1 LRKTYLMKEGK
12 RIRRLEMNSGK
23 RGFKSALA
31 VLALAAILGVAACGG
46 GGGSIAGGGIGGTGK
61 SIGVISAAGPDSVDV
76 NGVQFSTTG
85 AIVFIDDSASSA
97 SSLEVG
103 MVATVDGDFSDD
115 GITGSAITI
124 VSDDLVEGPVT
135 SAVDASTRTFSVMK
149 QVVFYSATT
158 IFKNTGDLGGGSIAP
173 TELSL
178 DNVVEVSG
186 FFDGAGQLRATRVER
201 KVLSYAGTEILEV
214 KGKVA
219 NLNTT
224 NQTFAIGALD
234 ISYFATTTSFDDGT
248 VADLAEGRLVEV
260 KGNDNPSDG
269 LEADSIEFEDTFP
282 GAAGDL
288 LEFEGYVTSTSSTA
302 GDFEVNGLPVVT
314 SGQTQWRGGYTA
326 LGDVSLDDRVEVEGR
341 LEDQAGT
348 TVLVAREVELEIEE
362 DVKVE
367 AYIDAVNVSG
377 QSFTILGIGFV
388 YDSVTE
394 FEDKSGG
401 LDPFTASDIDA
412 TAPSTDWLWVRGY
425 IGSDGTITT
434 TEVERD
440 NDDADPD
447 RIIVQGPAA
456 DVPASPGSFTILGIV
471 IDIGSIQDYKIEDS
485 ISNETDFFNALTNGR
500 VVKARGSHSAGTLTV
515 EELDLQN

>member
-1 LRKTYLMKEGK
+1 
-12 RIRRLEMNSGK
+12 MNRGK

-31 VLALAAILGVAACGG
+31 VLALAAMFGIAACGG
-46 GGGSIAGGGIGGTGK
+46 GGSVAGGGIGGTGK
-61 SIGVISAAGPDSVDV
+61 SIGVIAAAGPDSVDV
-76 NGVQFSTTG
+76 NGVQFTTAG
-85 AIVFIDDSASSA
+85 ATISIDDSVSSA

-115 GITGSAITI
+115 GLTGTAISI

-135 SAVDASTRTFSVMK
+135 SAVNTTLRSFDVMG
-149 QVVFYSATT
+149 QVVFYSTT
-158 IFKNTGDLGGGSIAP
+158 TVFKNTGDLGGGTIAP
-173 TELSL
+173 TEVLEG
-178 DNVVEVSG
+178 NVIEVSG
-186 FFDGAGQLRATRVER
+186 FFDGSGQLRATRVE
-201 KVLSYAGTEILEV
+201 KKADSFTGQILEV
-214 KGKVA
+214 KGLVA
-219 NLNTT
+219 DLSTT
-224 NQTFAIGALD
+224 NRTFTIGGQD
-234 ISYFATTTSFDDGT
+234 ISYFAGTTVFDNGT
-248 VADLAEGRLVEV
+248 INALANSVLVEV
-260 KGNDNPSDG
+260 KGDDDPRVNG
-269 LEADSIEFEDTFP
+269 FEADSIEFEDTFL
-282 GAAGDL
+282 GEAGDL

-326 LGDVSLDDRVEVEGR
+326 LEDVTLDDRVEVEGQ

-362 DVKVE
+362 DVKIE

-377 QSFTILGIGFV
+377 QSFTILGVGFV

-394 FEDKSGG
+394 FDDKSGG

-425 IGSDGTITT
+425 IESDGTITA

-440 NDDADPD
+440 NNDADPD

-471 IDIGSIQDYKIEDS
+471 IDIGSIQEYKIEES

-500 VVKARGSHSAGTLTV
+500 VVKARGSHSAGTLVV